1 MDPGI
6 TLEYKDFR
14 TQETVSM
21 AQSLFDPIEDIGE
34 LPPEKPKRNWKKI
47 LMIAAVIVLAIGLGV
62 GGYFGYYAAFPK
74 KLTERAVPMN
84 QEKLLVELKSAR
96 DSIDSQTRDIY
107 GRIQQFNDKMTRIG
121 RKPVSFSQVFLQGLT
136 AEEQQ
141 ALDDL
146 VRNEKD
152 PSYRG
157 ILGQVVE
164 DMKKIRD
171 LQNKVTQLE
180 SLLPGDG
187 LEAKPGD
194 THVKLAVQ
202 DLEKEKGVPESRAKE
217 LVARLNMM
225 ETNLEKGMKVYFYYD
240 PAKDFFGT
248 WVTQGAAQHSP
259 LALVRAKEMRLIQE
273 KDAAVAKATTL
284 SDEKAQLEEVRDQL
298 QKEIAD
304 LETRKAGLESTVS
317 QLELDKTKAEESARI
332 TGEKL
337 AEHQNSLWYDADL
350 AERLKA
356 RGVLKT
362 VNKVE
367 NIGEVKFAN
376 NIDLSKTKSI
386 TLRPS
391 QFGID
396 HIRDVRIVPNYLKEG
411 RDLGVRFVED
421 GTVEVNVLNEAAL
434 RGQKVLFVVER

>member
-1 MDPGI
+1 
-6 TLEYKDFR
+6 
-14 TQETVSM
+14 M
-21 AQSLFDPIEDIGE
+21 AQSLFDSIEDLK
-34 LPPEKPKRNWKKI
+34 LPEDRPKRSYKKVVLI
-47 LMIAAVIVLAIGLGV
+47 LAALIVAVGLGI
-62 GGYFGYYAAFPK
+62 GGYFGYYAMFPK
-74 KLTERAVPMN
+74 KLTQRPVPKNME
-84 QEKLLVELKSAR
+84 QLLSELKDAR
-96 DSIDSQTRDIY
+96 DGIDLQTRDIY
-107 GRIQQFNDKMTRIG
+107 GRIQQFNQNMSRFG
-121 RKPVSFSQVFLQGLT
+121 RKQVSFSQVFLQGLS
-136 AEEQQ
+136 AEEEQ

-146 VRNEKD
+146 VRQEKD

-180 SLLPGDG
+180 GLLPGDG
-187 LEAKPGD
+187 VDAKPGD
-194 THVKLAVQ
+194 THMKLAMQ
-202 DLEKEKGVPESRAKE
+202 YLEKDKGVPESRAKE
-217 LVARLNMM
+217 LISRLNIM
-225 ETNLEKGMKVYFYYD
+225 ETNLEKGMKVHFYYD

-248 WVTQGAAQHSP
+248 WVAQGAASHSP

-273 KDAAVAKATTL
+273 KDAAIAKASTL
-284 SDEKAQLEEVRDQL
+284 QDEKAQLEEMRDAL
-298 QKEIAD
+298 QKEIAE

-337 AEHQNSLWYDADL
+337 AEHQNSVWYDADL
-350 AERLKA
+350 AERLRA

-386 TLRPS
+386 TLKPS

-396 HIRDVRIVPNYLKEG
+396 HISDVRIVPNYLKEG
-411 RDLGVRFVED
+411 RDVGVRFAED
-421 GTVEVNVLNEAAL
+421 GTVEVTVLNEGAL
-434 RGQKVLFVVER
+434 RGQKILFVVSR

>member
-1 MDPGI
+1 
-6 TLEYKDFR
+6 
-14 TQETVSM
+14 M
-21 AQSLFDPIEDIGE
+21 AQSLFDSIEDLK
-34 LPPEKPKRNWKKI
+34 LPEDRPKRSYKKVVLI
-47 LMIAAVIVLAIGLGV
+47 LAALIVAIGLGI
-62 GGYFGYYAAFPK
+62 GGYFGYYAMFPK
-74 KLTERAVPMN
+74 KLTQRAVPMN
-84 QEKLLVELKSAR
+84 MEKLLVELKDAR
-96 DSIDSQTRDIY
+96 DQIDGQTHEIY
-107 GRIQQFNDKMTRIG
+107 NRIQQFNQKMTLIG
-121 RKPVSFSQVFLQGLT
+121 RKPVSFSQVFLQGLS
-136 AEEQQ
+136 AEEEQ

-146 VRNEKD
+146 VRQEKD

-180 SLLPGDG
+180 GLLPGDG
-187 LEAKPGD
+187 VDVKPGD
-194 THVKLAVQ
+194 THMKLAMQ
-202 DLEKEKGVPESRAKE
+202 YLEKDKGVPESRAKE
-217 LVARLNMM
+217 LISRLNIM
-225 ETNLEKGMKVYFYYD
+225 ETNLEKGMKVHFYYD

-248 WVTQGAAQHSP
+248 WVAQGAASHSP

-273 KDAAVAKATTL
+273 KDAAVAKANTL
-284 SDEKAQLEEVRDQL
+284 QDEKAQLEEMRDAL
-298 QKEIAD
+298 QKEIAE

-332 TGEKL
+332 SGEKL
-337 AEHQNSLWYDADL
+337 AEHQNSVWYDADL
-350 AERLKA
+350 AERLRA

-386 TLRPS
+386 TLKPS

-396 HIRDVRIVPNYLKEG
+396 HISDVRIVPTYLKEG
-411 RDLGVRFVED
+411 RDVGVRFADD
-421 GTVEVNVLNEAAL
+421 GTVEVTVLNEGAL
-434 RGQKVLFVVER
+434 RGQKILFVVSR

>member
-1 MDPGI
+1 
-6 TLEYKDFR
+6 
-14 TQETVSM
+14 M
-21 AQSLFDPIEDIGE
+21 AQSLFDSIEDIK
-34 LPPEKPKRNWKKI
+34 LPEDRPKRSYKKVVLI
-47 LMIAAVIVLAIGLGV
+47 LAALIVAVGLGI
-62 GGYFGYYAAFPK
+62 GGYFGYYAMFPK
-74 KLTERAVPMN
+74 KLTQRPVPMN
-84 QEKLLVELKSAR
+84 MEKLLVELKDAR
-96 DSIDSQTRDIY
+96 DQIDGQTHEIY
-107 GRIQQFNDKMTRIG
+107 NRIQQFNQKMTLIG
-121 RKPVSFSQVFLQGLT
+121 RKPVSFSQVFLQGLS
-136 AEEQQ
+136 AEEEQ

-146 VRNEKD
+146 VRQEKD

-180 SLLPGDG
+180 GLLPGDG
-187 LEAKPGD
+187 VDVKPGD
-194 THVKLAVQ
+194 THMKLAMQ
-202 DLEKEKGVPESRAKE
+202 YLEKDKGVPESRAKE
-217 LVARLNMM
+217 LISRLNIM
-225 ETNLEKGMKVYFYYD
+225 ETNLEKGMKVHFYYD

-248 WVTQGAAQHSP
+248 WVAQGAASHSP

-273 KDAAVAKATTL
+273 KDAAIAKANTL
-284 SDEKAQLEEVRDQL
+284 QDEKAQLEEMRDAL
-298 QKEIAD
+298 QKEIAE

-337 AEHQNSLWYDADL
+337 AEHQNSVWYDADL
-350 AERLKA
+350 AERLRA

-386 TLRPS
+386 TLKPS

-396 HIRDVRIVPNYLKEG
+396 HISDVRIVPTYLKEG
-411 RDLGVRFVED
+411 RDVGVRFADD
-421 GTVEVNVLNEAAL
+421 GTVEVTVLNEGAL
-434 RGQKVLFVVER
+434 RGQKILFVVSR

>member
-1 MDPGI
+1 
-6 TLEYKDFR
+6 
-14 TQETVSM
+14 M
-21 AQSLFDPIEDIGE
+21 AQSLFDPIEDIQ
-34 LPPEKPKRNWKKI
+34 LPPERPKRNLKKLFTVTAI
-47 LMIAAVIVLAIGLGV
+47 VIVAIGLGI
-62 GGYFGYYAAFPK
+62 GGYFGYFALFPK
-74 KLTERAVPMN
+74 KLTERPVPMN
-84 QEKLLVELKSAR
+84 MEKLLVELKDAR
-96 DSIDSQTRDIY
+96 DHIDSQTRDIY
-107 GRIQQFNDKMTRIG
+107 GRIQQFNQKMTTIG
-121 RKPVSFSQVFLQGLT
+121 RKPVSFSQVFLQGLS
-136 AEEQQ
+136 AEEEQ
-141 ALDDL
+141 ALDEL
-146 VRNEKD
+146 VRQEKD

-187 LEAKPGD
+187 VEVKPGD
-194 THVKLAVQ
+194 THMKLAVQ
-202 DLEKEKGVPESRAKE
+202 YLEKDKGVPESRARE
-217 LVARLNMM
+217 LVARLNIM
-225 ETNLEKGMKVYFYYD
+225 ETSLEKGMKVHFYYD

-248 WVTQGAAQHSP
+248 WVAQGNASHSP

-273 KDAAVAKATTL
+273 KDAAIAKANTL
-284 SDEKAQLEEVRDQL
+284 QDEKAQLEEMRDNL

-304 LETRKAGLESTVS
+304 LEVRKATLESTVS
-317 QLELDKTKAEESARI
+317 QLELDKVKAEESARI

-350 AERLKA
+350 ASRLRA

-362 VNKVE
+362 VNRIE

-386 TLRPS
+386 TLKPS

-396 HIRDVRIVPNYLKEG
+396 HIRDVRIVPTYLKEG
-411 RDLGVRFVED
+411 RDIGVRFVED
-421 GTVEVNVLNEAAL
+421 GTVEVTVLNESAL
-434 RGQKVLFVVER
+434 RGQKILFVVEQ

>member
-1 MDPGI
+1 
-6 TLEYKDFR
+6 
-14 TQETVSM
+14 M
-21 AQSLFDPIEDIGE
+21 AQSLFDSIEDLK
-34 LPPEKPKRNWKKI
+34 LPEDRPKRSYKKVVLI
-47 LMIAAVIVLAIGLGV
+47 LAALIVAVGLGI
-62 GGYFGYYAAFPK
+62 GGYFGYYAMFPK
-74 KLTERAVPMN
+74 KLTQRTVPMN
-84 QEKLLVELKSAR
+84 MEKLLVELKDAR
-96 DSIDSQTRDIY
+96 DQIDGQTHEIY
-107 GRIQQFNDKMTRIG
+107 NRIQQFNQKMTLIG
-121 RKPVSFSQVFLQGLT
+121 RKPVSFSQVFLQGLS
-136 AEEQQ
+136 AEEEQ

-146 VRNEKD
+146 VRQEKD

-180 SLLPGDG
+180 GLLPGDG
-187 LEAKPGD
+187 VDVKPGD
-194 THVKLAVQ
+194 THMKLAMQ
-202 DLEKEKGVPESRAKE
+202 YLEKDKGVPESRAKE
-217 LVARLNMM
+217 LISRLNIM
-225 ETNLEKGMKVYFYYD
+225 ETNLEKGMKVHFYYD

-248 WVTQGAAQHSP
+248 WVAQGAASHSP

-273 KDAAVAKATTL
+273 KDAAIAKANTL
-284 SDEKAQLEEVRDQL
+284 QDEKAQLEEMRDAL
-298 QKEIAD
+298 QKEIAE

-337 AEHQNSLWYDADL
+337 AEHQNSVWYDADL
-350 AERLKA
+350 AERLRA

-386 TLRPS
+386 TLKPS

-396 HIRDVRIVPNYLKEG
+396 HISDVRIVPTYLKEG
-411 RDLGVRFVED
+411 RDVGVRFADD
-421 GTVEVNVLNEAAL
+421 GTVEVTVLNEGAL
-434 RGQKVLFVVER
+434 RGQKILFVVSR

>member
-1 MDPGI
+1 
-6 TLEYKDFR
+6 
-14 TQETVSM
+14 M
-21 AQSLFDPIEDIGE
+21 AQSLFDSIEDIK
-34 LPPEKPKRNWKKI
+34 LPEDRPKRSYKKVVLI
-47 LMIAAVIVLAIGLGV
+47 LAALIVAVGLGI
-62 GGYFGYYAAFPK
+62 GGYFGYYAMFPK
-74 KLTERAVPMN
+74 KLTQRPVPMN
-84 QEKLLVELKSAR
+84 MEKLLVELKDAR
-96 DSIDSQTRDIY
+96 DQIDGQTHEIY
-107 GRIQQFNDKMTRIG
+107 NRIQQFNQKMTLIG
-121 RKPVSFSQVFLQGLT
+121 RKPVSFSQVFLQGLS
-136 AEEQQ
+136 AEEEQ

-146 VRNEKD
+146 VRQEKD

-180 SLLPGDG
+180 GLLPGDG
-187 LEAKPGD
+187 VDVKPGD
-194 THVKLAVQ
+194 THMKLAMQ
-202 DLEKEKGVPESRAKE
+202 YLEKDKGVPESRAKE
-217 LVARLNMM
+217 LISRLNIM
-225 ETNLEKGMKVYFYYD
+225 ETNLEKGMKVHFYYD

-248 WVTQGAAQHSP
+248 WVAQGAASHSP

-273 KDAAVAKATTL
+273 KDAAIAKANTL
-284 SDEKAQLEEVRDQL
+284 QDEKAQLEEMRDAL
-298 QKEIAD
+298 QKEIAE

-317 QLELDKTKAEESARI
+317 QLELEKTKAEESSRI

-337 AEHQNSLWYDADL
+337 AEHQNSVWYDADL
-350 AERLKA
+350 VERLRA

-386 TLRPS
+386 TLKPS

-396 HIRDVRIVPNYLKEG
+396 HISDVRIVPTYLKEG
-411 RDLGVRFVED
+411 RDVGVRFADD
-421 GTVEVNVLNEAAL
+421 GTVEVTVLNEGAL
-434 RGQKVLFVVER
+434 RGQKILFVVSR

>member
-1 MDPGI
+1 
-6 TLEYKDFR
+6 
-14 TQETVSM
+14 M
-21 AQSLFDPIEDIGE
+21 AQSLFDPIEDIE
-34 LPPEKPKRNWKKI
+34 LPPEKPPRNWKKLI
-47 LMIAAVIVLAIGLGV
+47 KIAAVIVLALGLGIA
-62 GGYFGYYAAFPK
+62 GYFGYYAAFPK
-74 KLTERAVPMN
+74 KLTARPVPMN

-96 DSIDSQTRDIY
+96 DSIDSQTRDIFA
-107 GRIQQFNDKMTRIG
+107 RMQQFNEKMTRIG
-121 RKPVSFSQVFLQGLT
+121 HKPVSFSQVFMQALS

-152 PSYRG
+152 PTYPG

-187 LEAKPGD
+187 VDVKPGD
-194 THVKLAVQ
+194 THMKLAVQ
-202 DLEKEKGVPESRAKE
+202 YLEKEKGVPESRAKE
-217 LVARLNMM
+217 LIARLNMM
-225 ETNLEKGMKVYFYYD
+225 ETSLEKGMKVYFYYD

-248 WVTQGAAQHSP
+248 WVAQGSAQGSP

-273 KDAAVAKATTL
+273 KDAAVAKANTL
-284 SDEKAQLEEVRDQL
+284 SDEKADLEEVRDKL

-304 LETRKAGLESTVS
+304 LESRKAALESTVS
-317 QLELDKTKAEESARI
+317 QLELDKTKAEEQART

-386 TLRPS
+386 TLKPS

-396 HIRDVRIVPNYLKEG
+396 HIRDVRIVPTFLKEG
-411 RDLGVRFVED
+411 RDIGVRFVED

>member
-1 MDPGI
+1 
-6 TLEYKDFR
+6 
-14 TQETVSM
+14 M
-21 AQSLFDPIEDIGE
+21 AQSLFDPIEDIQ
-34 LPPEKPKRNWKKI
+34 LSPEKPKRNYKPLLHVGGNIK
-47 LMIAAVIVLAIGLGV
+47 VAIGLGI
-62 GGYFGYYAAFPK
+62 GGFFRFNRVVSE
-74 KLTERAVPMN
+74 KLPGRAVPVN
-84 QEKLLVELKSAR
+84 QEEVLVELKQAR
-96 DSIDSQTRDIY
+96 DEIDSETRDIY

-121 RKPVSFSQVFLQGLT
+121 RKPISFSQVFLQGLS

-146 VRNEKD
+146 VRQEKD

-180 SLLPGDG
+180 GLLPGAG
-187 LEAKPGD
+187 AEVKPGD
-194 THVKLAVQ
+194 THLKLAMQ
-202 DLEKEKGVPESRAKE
+202 YLEKEKGVPESRARE
-217 LVARLNMM
+217 LIARLNIM

-248 WVTQGAAQHSP
+248 WVAQGDAKRSP

-273 KDAAVAKATTL
+273 KEAAVAKANTL
-284 SDEKAQLEEVRDQL
+284 ADEKAQLEEIRDNL

-304 LETRKAGLESTVS
+304 LEVRKAALESTVS
-317 QLELDKTKAEESARI
+317 QLELDKVSAEEQARM

-337 AEHQNSLWYDADL
+337 AEHQNSVWYDADL
-350 AERLKA
+350 AARLKA

-367 NIGEVKFAN
+367 NIGAVKFAN

-386 TLRPS
+386 TLKPS

-396 HIRDVRIVPNYLKEG
+396 HIRDVRIVPTYLKEG
-411 RDLGVRFVED
+411 RDIGVRFVGD
-421 GTVEVNVLNEAAL
+421 GTVEVTVLNEAAL
-434 RGQKVLFVVER
+434 RGQKVLFVVEQ